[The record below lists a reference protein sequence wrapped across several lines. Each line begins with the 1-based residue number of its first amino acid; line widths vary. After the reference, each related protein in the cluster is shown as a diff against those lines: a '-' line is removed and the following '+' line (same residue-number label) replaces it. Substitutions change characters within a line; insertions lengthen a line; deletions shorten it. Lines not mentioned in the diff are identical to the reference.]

1 MVNRVIMQISVM
13 PLAIGKFNYNRI
25 KNKKMFTNFPSG
37 DLTQQWLNNM
47 SRDVYRDWDI
57 YKYLYAMFFKIEYIE
72 NANFS
77 DIIFSFLYEH

>member
-37 DLTQQWLNNM
+37 ELTKQWLNNM

-57 YKYLYAMFFKIEYIE
+57 YKYLYPMFFK
-72 NANFS
+72 
-77 DIIFSFLYEH
+77 D